1 MSAPAPSP
9 ALASASAVWSPG
21 IALSL
26 ALAIQGAAGVAA
38 SPAHAVITSP
48 VTVPLQW
55 AASPDNPSI
64 RKLGLLASLNGGQP
78 QLFEF
83 DTGGSGFYA
92 TYGAGSTWWGSPP
105 SCSPSP
111 CQTFSTTYDSGL
123 TYSGT
128 IVTSSVTLF
137 GGSPA
142 LPLLNASG
150 LVVGQTTAI
159 TCNPAGTCASK
170 IGQSGDSG
178 WTANTGQLRPP
189 VQGNFYG
196 DFGLSLKPA
205 SGSGVNSLITQDAFW
220 APFAASIQ
228 RGYRV
233 HAATANPWVQFG
245 LSAAD
250 LVPRPLRFA
259 LNASGGTSVGTLLV
273 SDGFST
279 FAGETLTTLIFDTGA
294 TTTIHTGSVTI
305 DGDPFA
311 PGTVPCSL
319 TSEGCPF
326 PTTQPNSAATPPP
339 PFNATTVISG
349 AQVHVSGLSL
359 STGQTSPIL
368 NLIAG
373 TTKTTSPAFN
383 AVAVQGYSTASS
395 DLAPACA
402 ALAPPQPCYY
412 LNTGILPFLNND
424 IIVNLSS
431 WSPSAPSGE
440 LTLVPQVPTPAP
452 LLAPVA
458 GIGAARRLRRRVVQ
472 RRVASR
478 SSTCSRV

>member
-9 ALASASAVWSPG
+9 ASASASAVWSPG

-26 ALAIQGAAGVAA
+26 ALAIQGAASVAA
-38 SPAHAVITSP
+38 SPARAVFTTP

-55 AASPDNPSI
+55 AASPDHPSI

-92 TYGAGSTWWGSPP
+92 TYGVGSTWWGSPP

-142 LPLLNASG
+142 LPLLHASG
-150 LVVGQTTAI
+150 LVVGQTMAI

-170 IGQSGDSG
+170 HGHHSQSS
-178 WTANTGQLRPP
+178 WSASTGEIKPP

-196 DFGLSLKPA
+196 DFGLSLKPT
-205 SGSGVNSLITQDAFW
+205 SGSGVNSLVTQDAFW
-220 APFAASIQ
+220 AAFDPSIP

-250 LVPRPLRFA
+250 LVPQPLRFA
-259 LNASGGTSVGTLLV
+259 LNASGGTSVGTLQV
-273 SDGFST
+273 SDGPNT
-279 FAGETLTTLIFDTGA
+279 FVGDTLTTLIFDTGA

-305 DGDPFA
+305 NGDLFA
-311 PGTVPCSL
+311 PGTVPCAL

-339 PFNATTVISG
+339 PFNATSVISG
-349 AQVHVSGLSL
+349 AQVSASGLSL
-359 STGQTSPIL
+359 STGQSAPIL

-383 AVAVQGYSTASS
+383 AVAVQGYSTALS

-402 ALAPPQPCYY
+402 ALAEPQHCFY
-412 LNTGILPFLNND
+412 LNTGILPFLSND
-424 IIVNLSS
+424 VIVNLSS
-431 WSPSAPSGE
+431 WSANDPSGE

-458 GIGAARRLRRRVVQ
+458 GFAAAGRLRRRVAQ
-472 RRVASR
+472 RRAASR